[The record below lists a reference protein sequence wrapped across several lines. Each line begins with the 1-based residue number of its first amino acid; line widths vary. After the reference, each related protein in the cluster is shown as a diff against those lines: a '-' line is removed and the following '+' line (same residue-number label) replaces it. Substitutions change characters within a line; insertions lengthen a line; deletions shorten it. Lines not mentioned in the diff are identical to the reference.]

1 MTIQERIESGL
12 INDEYRSG
20 WREGTVDEFISDFPV
35 FKKPFEQICGIFNGD
50 KNSRV
55 AILKSTAKDKWYNLI
70 MFTEKREYYIVAK
83 DNWICG
89 GYSLRYYEPLE
100 NWTRGRDLGDG
111 ECTEETLNKILFRI
125 IGSELIKYNDGSE
138 APKEIKE
145 TEVDLVV
152 DEPASNENNCK
163 SKHKIGGTVLTLG
176 LDLDS
181 EHTITLQEVDDIP
194 CVCIH
199 KHHEDGGLHW
209 SKMNDETFE
218 LGIPVENIIK
228 YCSERPHMLTEE
240 TRKYLRKIL

>member
-1 MTIQERIESGL
+1 MTIKERIELGL
-12 INDEYRSG
+12 IKVEYKKG

-50 KNSRV
+50 KNSKV

-89 GYSLRYYEPLE
+89 GYSNRYYTPLE
-100 NWTRGRDLGDG
+100 DWTRGRDLGDG
-111 ECTEETLNKILFRI
+111 DCTEETLNKILFRI
-125 IGSELIKYNDGSE
+125 IGCELEVYNDGSE
-138 APKEIKE
+138 APEKIQ
-145 TEVDLVV
+145 EVGSEPIVV
-152 DEPASNENNCK
+152 ECDENTSNP
-163 SKHKIGGTVLTLG
+163 KHNVGGTVLTLG

-181 EHTITLQEVDDIP
+181 EHTITLQEVDNIP
-194 CVCIH
+194 CVCVH

-209 SKMNDETFE
+209 SKMNADTFE

-240 TRKYLRKIL
+240 TRKYLKKIL

>member
-12 INDEYRSG
+12 INDEYKSG

-70 MFTEKREYYIVAK
+70 MFTEKREYYITAK

-111 ECTEETLNKILFRI
+111 KCTEETLNKILFRI

-145 TEVDLVV
+145 EVAGIETEPVENK
-152 DEPASNENNCK
+152 EPNNPT
-163 SKHKIGGTVLTLG
+163 HKIGGTVLTLG

-209 SKMNDETFE
+209 SKMDAETFE

-228 YCSERPHMLTEE
+228 YCSERPHMLTGE
-240 TRKYLRKIL
+240 TRKYLKKIL